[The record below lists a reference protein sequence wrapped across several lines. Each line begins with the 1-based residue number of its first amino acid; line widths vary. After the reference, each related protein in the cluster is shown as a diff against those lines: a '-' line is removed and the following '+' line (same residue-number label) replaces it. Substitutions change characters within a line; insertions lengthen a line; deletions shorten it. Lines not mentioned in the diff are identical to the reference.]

1 MRKIHS
7 IIATLSVALLLGAA
21 DPAAGQFYTQH
32 NLVSDIPGLADHTD
46 SSLVNAWGLTAST
59 SSPFW
64 VSNNGT
70 ATSTLYNG
78 NTGAKVPL
86 TNLPCQCVIV
96 PGAPTG
102 VVFNGT
108 PFTTGT
114 GFVVT
119 SGGASGPARFI
130 FASEDGSI
138 SGWNP
143 GVPPPVPPPPLIS
156 SQAIVAVPPSDDNVY
171 KGLAIASTIPGN
183 VAGDFLYATNFRAGT
198 VDVFD
203 HTFAK
208 LPPGRFADPRI
219 PEGYA
224 PFGIQNI
231 GGIIYVTYAL
241 QNEEKKD
248 DVAGMGHGFVNAFDT
263 SGNLIRR
270 VASRG
275 TLNSP
280 WGLALSPDGFGTF
293 NNDLLVGNFGDGR
306 IHAYDP
312 SDTLGN
318 GEYKHRGMLHNDG
331 GPPLEIEG
339 LWALR
344 FGNGA
349 AAGPMNTLFF
359 TAGPDDESHGL
370 FGSIVHE
377 KDRGKK

>member
-7 IIATLSVALLLGAA
+7 IIATLSVALLLGSAGPVAA
-21 DPAAGQFYTQH
+21 QFYTQH
-32 NLVSDIPGLADHTD
+32 NLVSDIPGLADLTD
-46 SSLVNAWGLTAST
+46 SSLVNPWGLTAST
-59 SSPFW
+59 TSPWW
-64 VSNNGT
+64 VANNET

-78 NTGAKVPL
+78 NTGAKVAL
-86 TNLPCQCVIV
+86 TNLPCQCVNV

-102 VVFNGT
+102 IVFNG
-108 PFTTGT
+108 GS

-143 GVPPPVPPPPLIS
+143 AVPPPVPPPPLVS
-156 SQAIVAVPPSDDNVY
+156 SQAIVAVPASEDAVY
-171 KGLAIASTIPGN
+171 KGLAIATTTT
-183 VAGDFLYATNFRAGT
+183 GDFLYATNFRAGT

-203 HTFAK
+203 HNFLK
-208 LPPGRFADPRI
+208 LPPGRFADPGI

-231 GGIIYVTYAL
+231 GGTIYVTYAL
-241 QNEEKKD
+241 QDEDKED
-248 DVAGMGHGFVNAFDT
+248 DVPGMGHGFVNAFDT
-263 SGNLIRR
+263 SGSLIRR

-280 WGLALSPDGFGTF
+280 WGLALSPADFGTF
-293 NNDLLVGNFGDGR
+293 SNDLLVGNFGDGR

-312 SDTLGN
+312 TDILDN
-318 GEYKHRGMLHNDG
+318 GQYNHLGMLHSAS
-331 GPPLEIEG
+331 GPPLKIEG

-344 FGNGA
+344 FGNGGG
-349 AAGPMNTLFF
+349 AGPTNTLFF

-370 FGSIVHE
+370 FGSIFPAPPP
-377 KDRGKK
+377 GKK